1 MTSPA
6 LLRLGFFATAS
17 RWSPE
22 VRRGSTK
29 SETKYL
35 RWPQSGLPCSRAW
48 RQAAGRAEPEITT
61 KLTPPNLFERLAGIG
76 VAYLTT
82 ISDGVRQVTG
92 RGPTPQDAHE
102 AAQSEWELAHQPNSA
117 TMFP

>member
-17 RWSPE
+17 RWSQSAV
-22 VRRGSTK
+22 VRQRAK
-29 SETKYL
+29 QNIFA
-35 RWPQSGLPCSRAW
+35 WPQSGLPCSRAW
-48 RQAAGRAEPEITT
+48 RQAAGDAEPEITT

>member
-1 MTSPA
+1 MKLP
-6 LLRLGFFATAS
+6 
-17 RWSPE
+17 P
-22 VRRGSTK
+22 GS
-29 SETKYL
+29 
-35 RWPQSGLPCSRAW
+35 LPPICSKDL
-48 RQAAGRAEPEITT
+48 P
-61 KLTPPNLFERLAGIG
+61 GIG

>member
-1 MTSPA
+1 VVRQRAKLNTFVGRTAASLA
-6 LLRLGFFATAS
+6 AAHGGKLLVVQNL
-17 RWSPE
+17 
-22 VRRGSTK
+22 K
-29 SETKYL
+29 
-35 RWPQSGLPCSRAW
+35 LPPSS
-48 RQAAGRAEPEITT
+48 
-61 KLTPPNLFERLAGIG
+61 LPPNLFERLAGIG

>member
-29 SETKYL
+29 SET
-35 RWPQSGLPCSRAW
+35 
-48 RQAAGRAEPEITT
+48 
-61 KLTPPNLFERLAGIG
+61 NLFERLAGIG

-117 TMFP
+117 MMFP